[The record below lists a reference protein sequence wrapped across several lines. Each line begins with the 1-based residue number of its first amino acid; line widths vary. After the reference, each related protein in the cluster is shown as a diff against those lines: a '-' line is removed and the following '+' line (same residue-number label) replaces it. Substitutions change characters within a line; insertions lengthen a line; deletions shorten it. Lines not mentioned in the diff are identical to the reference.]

1 MSAEYTELEKQRMKE
16 KFMAMPPEQRAKVME
31 AFNASIPQ
39 EKPKIPVVTYKQ
51 LVQNWKDDPNV
62 AKRIRNLQ
70 KNMNREKAQLR
81 IVNKPGSILTDENGN
96 KFMITKKGKSYGL

>member
-16 KFMAMPPEQRAKVME
+16 KFAALSPEQREKIME
-31 AFNASIPQ
+31 LFKASTPQ
-39 EKPKIPVVTYKQ
+39 EKPKVPVVTYKS

-62 AKRIRNLQ
+62 AKRIRNLT

-81 IVNKPGSILTDENGN
+81 VVNKPGSIITDENGN
-96 KFMITKKGKSYGL
+96 SFMITKKGKSYGL